1 MHIFNWC
8 INFKIR
14 YIFFNFWIFIRL
26 STVNKHET
34 HSTQTPL
41 FSVNYI
47 KCVSHI
53 LLLHCTNLLT
63 HVDITHTCHF
73 AKIFRLFSMGRKNLL
88 FFGAERR
95 PDIQSA
101 GCQRFSNHS
110 NTYISTF
117 TPSDVLNNVWQTV
130 SFSHSPRSVR
140 LWTLSENF

>member
-1 MHIFNWC
+1 M
-8 INFKIR
+8 
-14 YIFFNFWIFIRL
+14 FNFLIFICL

-47 KCVSHI
+47 NCFSHI

-73 AKIFRLFSMGRKNLL
+73 AKIFRLFSMGKKKKKKEFLD
-88 FFGAERR
+88 FGAESQ

-101 GCQRFSNHS
+101 GCQRFLNHS

-117 TPSDVLNNVWQTV
+117 TPFDVLHNIRQTV
-130 SFSHSPRSVR
+130 SFSHSPRSVIV
-140 LWTLSENF
+140 